1 MTSTVAAR
9 TWQVF
14 DDGGPRFR
22 GLCLQEIG
30 EGPGPLTSWAPPPPG
45 GKPVLH
51 PFLSARTDV
60 TNYEPRLGLL
70 LDQATCLM
78 DYLAR
83 IKQDGLR
90 VEMVSPAQRW
100 RVFRGE
106 RVAAEISNTPAFLS
120 HAGPGVLADLSI
132 GRQFLSLTTVS
143 AEDVDDLR
151 QTLSQSEN
159 LAGFLRGLDEAE
171 YRVAALDE

>member
-9 TWQVF
+9 TWRVF
-14 DDGGPRFR
+14 DDNVPRFR
-22 GLCLQEIG
+22 EMCLQEIG
-30 EGPGPLTSWAPPPPG
+30 DGPGPLTSWAPPPPD

-51 PFLSARTDV
+51 PFLSAHTEV
-60 TNYEPRLGLL
+60 TNYESRLRRLL
-70 LDQATCLM
+70 VQSTSLM

-83 IKQDGLR
+83 LGQDGLR

-120 HAGPGVLADLSI
+120 PAGPAVLADLSI
-132 GRQFLSLTTVS
+132 DRQFLSLTTVS
-143 AEDVDDLR
+143 ADDLDDLR

-159 LAGFLRGLDEAE
+159 LAGFLHALKEAE

>member
-1 MTSTVAAR
+1 MTSIVTTRA
-9 TWQVF
+9 WHIF
-14 DDGGPRFR
+14 DDNGPRFR

-30 EGPGPLTSWAPPPPG
+30 EGPGPLTSWAPPPLG
-45 GKPVLH
+45 GEPVLH
-51 PFLSARTDV
+51 PFLSAHTDV
-60 TNYEPRLGLL
+60 TNYEPRLRLL
-70 LDQATCLM
+70 LEQSSCLM

-83 IKQDGLR
+83 LRQDGLR
-90 VEMVSPAQRW
+90 VEMTSPQQRW

-120 HAGPGVLADLSI
+120 PAGPGVLANLPI
-132 GRQFLSLTTVS
+132 GRQFLSLTNVS

-159 LAGFLRGLDEAE
+159 LAGFLRALNEAA